1 MKSRNEPS
9 TVVKNYVDNRVLIS
23 L

>member
-9 TVVKNYVDNRVLIS
+9 TVVKNYVGNRVLIS